1 MKYLSPF
8 LIAMVLLLCIVACE
22 KEKSAAGEQ
31 FSEQTAI
38 LGNWVYSG
46 NESIYHVYEKA
57 NSLDSNKF
65 GYSFLEGGAFIEREN
80 AGWCM
85 TPPNYANFAG
95 TWSIEKEGL
104 ISIHVAYWG
113 GENDYKIRIISL
125 DSSELKVDYIY
136 RKVDTLA
143 LN

>member
-8 LIAMVLLLCIVACE
+8 LIAMVLLLCFVACE
-22 KEKSAAGEQ
+22 KEKSAAAKR
-31 FSEQTAI
+31 FSEQTTI
-38 LGNWVYSG
+38 IGNWVYAG
-46 NESIYHVYEKA
+46 NDSIYHVYEKA

-85 TPPNYANFAG
+85 TPPSYANFAG
-95 TWSIEKEGL
+95 SWSIEREGL

-113 GENDYKIRIISL
+113 GKMEYTIKIISL
-125 DSSELKVDYIY
+125 DSSLLKVDYIY
-136 RKVDTLA
+136 SKVDTLA